1 MRARMTHQVEDAGD
15 HAPQCVDV
23 LALEADGAHG
33 VVDGAEVGL
42 VVDGRHLCQQH
53 TCKHMTSHMCKHTS
67 STNVTVKQVS
77 SKLVVARDYTMFKQI
92 TCTCITNNR

>member
-1 MRARMTHQVEDAGD
+1 MAAADARTRMTHQVENAGD

-42 VVDGRHLCQQH
+42 VVD
-53 TCKHMTSHMCKHTS
+53 
-67 STNVTVKQVS
+67 
-77 SKLVVARDYTMFKQI
+77 
-92 TCTCITNNR
+92 

>member
-1 MRARMTHQVEDAGD
+1 MSGQSSINSELLRAKVAAAGARTRVTHQVEDAGD

-42 VVDGRHLCQQH
+42 VID
-53 TCKHMTSHMCKHTS
+53 
-67 STNVTVKQVS
+67 
-77 SKLVVARDYTMFKQI
+77 
-92 TCTCITNNR
+92 